1 MENLF
6 RQVVSEWLV
15 SNPPRLVRRDERYY
29 LGESA
34 YAVIGP
40 RRAGKTFFMFQI
52 ASDLLDAGW
61 DRRSVLYI
69 NFEDVRFSA
78 LKPEHFGGFLK
89 VIHEYGR
96 ERDGKIV
103 LLLDEVQNIPSW
115 GKWVRSL
122 LDRRKYHVVLSGS
135 SSKVGVREIPT
146 ELRGRYLDKL
156 LLPFSFKEFLKFKGL
171 NPRYYEAP
179 EVGGQV
185 LSALREYMQSGGFP
199 EVVLN
204 PERASALID
213 SYRQTV
219 VYRDVIER
227 HKIRD
232 AASLELFM
240 DLLGENFGKQFSITK
255 ITNYFGSLGL
265 KKSKK
270 TIANYLKA
278 LEDAFYVIS
287 VKRFGYNKREVLQQP
302 SKVYPIDVGYFVRDE
317 IGQKMEA
324 LVAVTLFKC
333 AREHNLEI
341 HYLNTEEG
349 EVDFVVSEKT
359 RVKELLQVTYTSSMS
374 DIQKREIKSVVDA
387 SLLLKPGKVTIVT
400 WDLEDEV
407 KNNVKIRFVPLWKWL
422 LGQSESR

>member
-1 MENLF
+1 M
-6 RQVVSEWLV
+6 
-15 SNPPRLVRRDERYY
+15 
-29 LGESA
+29 
-34 YAVIGP
+34 
-40 RRAGKTFFMFQI
+40 
-52 ASDLLDAGW
+52 
-61 DRRSVLYI
+61 
-69 NFEDVRFSA
+69 
-78 LKPEHFGGFLK
+78 
-89 VIHEYGR
+89 
-96 ERDGKIV
+96 
-103 LLLDEVQNIPSW
+103 
-115 GKWVRSL
+115 
-122 LDRRKYHVVLSGS
+122 
-135 SSKVGVREIPT
+135 
-146 ELRGRYLDKL
+146 
-156 LLPFSFKEFLKFKGL
+156 
-171 NPRYYEAP
+171 
-179 EVGGQV
+179 
-185 LSALREYMQSGGFP
+185 
-199 EVVLN
+199 
-204 PERASALID
+204 
-213 SYRQTV
+213 
-219 VYRDVIER
+219 
-227 HKIRD
+227 
-232 AASLELFM
+232 
-240 DLLGENFGKQFSITK
+240 
-255 ITNYFGSLGL
+255 
-265 KKSKK
+265 
-270 TIANYLKA
+270 KA